1 MRMGGQLAALVIAQ
15 LGGSD
20 KPHAASQSV
29 ANMANTLRA
38 SVLSPRFAG
47 YEAIG

>member
-20 KPHAASQSV
+20 KPHAASQYV
-29 ANMANTLRA
+29 ANMANTRRA
-38 SVLSPRFAG
+38 SVLSPRFAE